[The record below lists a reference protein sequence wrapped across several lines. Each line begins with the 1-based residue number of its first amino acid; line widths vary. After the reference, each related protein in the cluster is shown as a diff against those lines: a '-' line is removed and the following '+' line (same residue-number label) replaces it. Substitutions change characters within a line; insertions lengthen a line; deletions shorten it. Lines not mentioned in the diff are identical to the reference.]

1 MELKEF
7 LASDESESDDDEA
20 ENAAEDCSDKKN
32 KKRDMYRA
40 LIQSGDGSD
49 ADSKED
55 GLDMEVT
62 FNTDLE
68 NISKRILEKRDK
80 KEETVWDAYLR
91 KRREKKK
98 ARKNKSNYSSED
110 ESSDSE
116 QEVREEA
123 DDFFVEQPSVKRSK
137 KELQVKNVKGEN
149 QHQDID
155 GKAEA
160 SIQELELLLAD
171 DNVADGGVK
180 GYNLK
185 PKKVNG
191 KKGKKVKEVL
201 DVDKIPTV
209 TYEDPRFSALFS
221 SPLFSLDPTDPQ
233 FKRYLLCIYS
243 SLLQTNIFFL

>member
-1 MELKEF
+1 MKEF

-110 ESSDSE
+110 ESSDSDH
-116 QEVREEA
+116 EVREEA
-123 DDFFVEQPSVKRSK
+123 NDFFVEEPSVKRSK
-137 KELQVKNVKGEN
+137 KESQGKNVKGEK

-160 SIQELELLLAD
+160 SMHELELLLAD
-171 DNVADGGVK
+171 DNVADRGVK

-185 PKKVNG
+185 PKKVKG
-191 KKGKKVKEVL
+191 KKGGKVKEIL
-201 DVDKIPTV
+201 EEDKIPTAD
-209 TYEDPRFSALFS
+209 YDDPRFSALFS

-233 FKRYLLCIYS
+233 FKRYLLCMIN
-243 SLLQTNIFFL
+243 LLLIVTN